1 MLQTKGQPSHKR
13 SPSVTDIGFFIGLF
27 VCVHQTQ
34 TARGDPRLKLW
45 VHRVLLPLLLIT
57 STDFT
62 ARYCPSM
69 EIQSRFAVHGHIAL
83 QHQASWDNPLGNG
96 AVCTTLES
104 SHHRP
109 APHAGA
115 SIATTT
121 LAQTLKQ
128 ALPSCFFFPPPPPI
142 FHCIFGF
149 ALTLHEHS
157 STGCSTALTHE
168 VCRPLHPIS
177 RTDDVKHAPDID
189 MIQR

>member
-83 QHQASWDNPLGNG
+83 QHQAPWDNPLGNG

-128 ALPSCFFFPPPPPI
+128 ALPSCFFFPPPTSN
-142 FHCIFGF
+142 F
-149 ALTLHEHS
+149 
-157 STGCSTALTHE
+157 
-168 VCRPLHPIS
+168 PLHFRICP
-177 RTDDVKHAPDID
+177 HAP
-189 MIQR
+189 